1 MLFIESKTS
10 NQSIDSAARIQL
22 LESLQEKGLIP
33 LIRSARL
40 TCYELALLAP
50 DRAHEMERVIATLT
64 ETEDNAPY
72 VRGDLFCFED
82 FVLFLIFANKED
94 AHGGMRAGIIYG
106 AETAEPIKKLD
117 AFCRNISSMIETQGY
132 SEGDGRRECG
142 TWELRELRMPIG
154 FTRVASRTEDDSPAA
169 HEVIGSQGLQTAEAL
184 EDAGTRYLLHRLSE
198 AHADGRIAELLA
210 DSMDDAENSLANRLS
225 SVGLLQRE
233 VLISCRKKGRALFRL
248 PSPDALAVIT
258 ATHAICHECGAA
270 IADEKVEEF
279 FAPTETAS
287 TLLNDDLWLT
297 SRLLSVLREL
307 GVPESE
313 IAIGPTSADGEAH
326 VLVNVCGERF
336 LFVLV
341 DGDLTAGHVRR
352 ALVPQSE
359 TESTHLVI
367 VVTGKVQDE
376 SRARLREH
384 ARRRARSGSDAE
396 VLLIEGTDAVAEE
409 LRRAF
414 ERVTHRVLAKELYEL
429 DASLGFSAG
438 HVIATR
444 FRLMRKRPG
453 ALDNLARSAVSAVAG
468 GLREI

>member
-1 MLFIESKTS
+1 MLFIESQTS
-10 NQSIDSAARIQL
+10 KQLIDGAARIQL
-22 LESLQEKGLIP
+22 LEGLQEKGLIP

-40 TCYELALLAP
+40 TCYELALMAP
-50 DRAHEMERVIATLT
+50 DRAQEMERVIATLT

-82 FVLFLIFANKED
+82 FVLFLIFNKEGG
-94 AHGGMRAGIIYG
+94 HGGMRAGIIYG
-106 AETAEPIKKLD
+106 AETTEPLKKLE
-117 AFCRNISSMIETQGY
+117 AFCRNISSMIETRGY
-132 SEGDGRRECG
+132 GEGDGRQKSG
-142 TWELRELRMPIG
+142 KWELRELRLPVG
-154 FTRVASRTEDDSPAA
+154 FTRVAPRIEDNSPAA
-169 HEVIGSQGLQTAEAL
+169 HEVIGSRGLQAAEAL
-184 EDAGTRYLLHRLSE
+184 EDARTRNLLRHLSE
-198 AHADGRIAELLA
+198 AHADGHVAELLA
-210 DSMDDAENSLANRLS
+210 DSMDDAINSLANRLS

-248 PSPDALAVIT
+248 PSTDALAVIT
-258 ATHAICHECGAA
+258 AAHAVCHECGAA

-313 IAIGPTSADGEAH
+313 IAVGPTSADGEAH

-336 LFVLV
+336 LFVLI
-341 DGDLTAGHVRR
+341 DGDLTAVHVRH
-352 ALVPQSE
+352 ALVPLTE

-367 VVTGKVQDE
+367 IVTGKVQGE
-376 SRARLREH
+376 GRTRLREY
-384 ARRRARSGSDAE
+384 ARRRTHGGADAE
-396 VLLIEGTDAVAEE
+396 LLSIEGVDALAEE

-414 ERVTHRVLAKELYEL
+414 ERVTHRALVKELYEL

-438 HVIATR
+438 YVVATR
-444 FRLMRKRPG
+444 FRLMRKMPD
-453 ALDNLARSAVSAVAG
+453 ALENLAQSAVSAVAG